1 MRRLMFVTQTHT
13 VWGGMEWWV
22 HHLAQRM
29 LDRSWEVYAGLAHG
43 ARFSDPEAYAAAHP
57 HLRPVIMD
65 ARVGTE
71 SARVRAVA
79 RALRQVRPDVVIPVG
94 IGATFEAIRAVDS
107 VFIVPVLSLHEGW
120 LSNVIDSQDVI
131 DLTVPNSRLLQTLL
145 TRLDVQRLRYIRQG
159 TPRAT
164 IVRSPRTQRLRAGI
178 VSRLEQVSKRV
189 LDLVGVADRIGP
201 EIELHVFGD
210 GPDRDGLEAQLRGR
224 TTFHGY
230 MPTEQLYREAYPNL
244 DVLLFFS
251 PAEGSPN
258 GVYEAM
264 QNGLVPVSSRFAGW
278 EREEILRDGE
288 NALLFEIGDVDAA
301 AQHLRSL
308 AESRET
314 LDRMSNAA
322 RRCIMSYTDE
332 DMYDAWI
339 EAIESTPRGKPRGG
353 LRSIPKAGRLE
364 RAGVPAAA
372 ADAVRRLL
380 GARFPHSS
388 GWEEWPGSQ
397 PANPATTARV
407 TRELA
412 AIERQANDER

>member
-1 MRRLMFVTQTHT
+1 MRRLMFLTQTHT

-29 LDRSWEVYAGLAHG
+29 LDRSWEVYAGLAQG
-43 ARFSDPEAYAAAHP
+43 ARFSDPHAYAAAHP

-71 SARVRAVA
+71 SARVRAVV

-94 IGATFEAIRAVDS
+94 IGAAFEAIRAVES

-120 LSNVIDSQDVI
+120 LSNVIESQDVI
-131 DLTVPNSRLLQTLL
+131 DLTVPNSRLLEKVLAG
-145 TRLDVQRLRYIRQG
+145 LDVQRLRYIRQG

-164 IVRSPRTQRLRAGI
+164 VARSPRTQRLRAGI
-178 VSRLEQVSKRV
+178 VSRLEEGSKRV
-189 LDLVGVADRIGP
+189 LDLVGVAERIGP
-201 EIELHVFGD
+201 EIELLVVGD
-210 GPDRDGLEAQLRGR
+210 GPDRDALEAQLRGR
-224 TTFHGY
+224 AQFHGY
-230 MPTEQLYREAYPNL
+230 MPTERLYREVYPNL

-258 GVYEAM
+258 GIYEAM
-264 QNGLVPVSSRFAGW
+264 QNGVVPVSSRFAGW
-278 EREEILRDGE
+278 DFEKILRDGE
-288 NALLFEIGDVDAA
+288 NALLFDVGDVDRA
-301 AQHLRSL
+301 AQQLHVL
-308 AESRET
+308 AENREV
-314 LDRMSNAA
+314 LDRMSIAA

-339 EAIESTPRGKPRGG
+339 DAIESTTRHTRRGG
-353 LRSIPKAGRLE
+353 PRRMQPAGRLE
-364 RAGVPAAA
+364 RVGVPAAA
-372 ADAVRRLL
+372 ADAIRRLL
-380 GARFPHSS
+380 GVRFPHGS

-397 PANPATTARV
+397 QANQATTERV

-412 AIERQANDER
+412 AIERASEQ